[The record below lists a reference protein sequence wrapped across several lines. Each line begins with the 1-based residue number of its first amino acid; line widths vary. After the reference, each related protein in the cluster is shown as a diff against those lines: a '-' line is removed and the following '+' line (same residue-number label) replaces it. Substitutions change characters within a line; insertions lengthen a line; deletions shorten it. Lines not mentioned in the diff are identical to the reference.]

1 VPSDE
6 SLLVDELEG
15 NGGSVSIPDGGL
27 CALTELVE
35 LGFSESTYLS
45 DFLRWIR
52 KVS

>member
-35 LGFSESTYLS
+35 LGESTYLS